1 MPDQAHDCCAT
12 CGVTPRPFD
21 SIRYGGEGMPSRL
34 LCGRCFNLEIADL
47 GGLDDFQH
55 IDFEPLTM
63 TDTHG
68 LEHVFEFR
76 IHLFGTGVAIDA
88 IEFMDDQTEGYRFK
102 VIGPEDVDLLE
113 LLARLVTKMRR
124 GLAYAHLEDSAHGLQ
139 ISDPGIVRARVESDL
154 DGQSDGPV
162 VVIDGRSISWDELGR
177 MVAAYEGFQ
186 FKLEL
191 KDLSDEV

>member
-21 SIRYGGEGMPSRL
+21 SVHYGSEAGPSRL
-34 LCGRCFNLEIADL
+34 LCGRCFNLEVAEL
-47 GGLDDFQH
+47 GGMFDFEH
-55 IDFEPLTM
+55 IDFEPQTM
-63 TDTHG
+63 TDAYG
-68 LEHVFEFR
+68 LERVFEFR
-76 IHLFGTGVAIDA
+76 THLFGRGVAIDA
-88 IEFMDDQTEGYRFK
+88 IEFKHDQTEGYRFK
-102 VIGPEDVDLLE
+102 VVGPEDGDLLE

-139 ISDPGIVRARVESDL
+139 ISDPGIVRARVESDY
-154 DGQSDGPV
+154 DGQTDGPL